1 LLIRYQYGFG
11 VPLDK
16 KTAVHY
22 YQLAAA
28 QSYPRALCN
37 LAEMYL
43 TGEESAGI
51 SFNLKK
57 AILYF
62 ILAADQEYERA
73 NTYLARSLLDNDRRK
88 LILEYLSELW
98 PTLTM
103 TKTYEFKNPLFQ
115 KTLTE
120 IFQGEGEFTNY
131 TSIAQYQLMKE
142 WPNSKA
148 KALLHPTC
156 KAALITLA
164 LILKFQIKILPEL
177 IPLMLKSVIGLWQK
191 TMGVSDRGNLAES
204 ERNQE
209 KREV

>member
-1 LLIRYQYGFG
+1 
-11 VPLDK
+11 
-16 KTAVHY
+16 
-22 YQLAAA
+22 
-28 QSYPRALCN
+28 
-37 LAEMYL
+37 MYL

-103 TKTYEFKNPLFQ
+103 TKTFEFKNPLFQ
-115 KTLTE
+115 KTLIE
-120 IFQGEGEFTNY
+120 IFQGEGEFANY
-131 TSIAQYQLMKE
+131 TTIAQYQLMKE

-156 KAALITLA
+156 KTALITLS

-177 IPLMLKSVIGLWQK
+177 IPLILKSVIGLWQK